1 MELQSKH
8 LVAAHAIIVLAI
20 LGFAIAGYLSLYQL
34 RVISEVWEPFF
45 GSGSEEILTSWVSKL
60 LHPLPD
66 AGLGALS
73 YLVDAVAGIIGG
85 TKRWK
90 TMPWMVVLFGIA
102 VGPLGVVSVLLVILQ
117 PVLFD
122 TWCTLCLVSGLLSV
136 LMIGPAMDEMLA
148 SLQHLRREAQQ
159 GRSWWRAFWGL
170 TPRSPID
177 SGSTDSSFAR
187 G

>member
-1 MELQSKH
+1 MAKPDRDIPLGWSYNPSTWLQRMP
-8 LVAAHAIIVLAI
+8 IIVLAI

-102 VGPLGVVSVLLVILQ
+102 VGPLGVVSV
-117 PVLFD
+117 
-122 TWCTLCLVSGLLSV
+122 CS
-136 LMIGPAMDEMLA
+136 
-148 SLQHLRREAQQ
+148 
-159 GRSWWRAFWGL
+159 
-170 TPRSPID
+170 
-177 SGSTDSSFAR
+177 
-187 G
+187 